1 MFKSVLKK
9 IVKAQRIHK
18 FQQLNKHPDLNSNC
32 IYAANHSCKWDGQYL
47 MEIIPGEF
55 SFLAGKQRMKFIDKF
70 GLNWNGI
77 IWVDRKDKKSK
88 QASKIKMK
96 KVLAR
101 GKSLCIFP
109 EGTWNLEPST
119 LVLPLY
125 WGVIEIAQ
133 QANVPIVPM
142 CLEYVG
148 DTCYVKYGDV
158 IHIDEKADKKER
170 IQNLRDVLATLK
182 WDIWEM
188 LPVGK
193 RCDVDEDCWEKEV
206 QRRLKEY
213 ELLDYEYEMSC
224 VRKVN

>member
-1 MFKSVLKK
+1 
-9 IVKAQRIHK
+9 
-18 FQQLNKHPDLNSNC
+18 
-32 IYAANHSCKWDGQYL
+32 
-47 MEIIPGEF
+47 MEIILGEF

-70 GLNWNGI
+70 GLTWNGI

-88 QASKIKMK
+88 TASKLKMK
-96 KVLAR
+96 KVLNK
-101 GKSLCIFP
+101 GKSLCIFL

-148 DTCYVKYGDV
+148 DTCYVKYGDM
-158 IHIDEKADKKER
+158 IHIGEKADKKES
-170 IQNLRDVLATLK
+170 IQNLRDILATLK

-188 LPVGK
+188 LPSSK
-193 RCDVDEDCWEKEV
+193 RCDVEDGYLEKEV

-213 ELLDYEYEMSC
+213 ELLDYECEMSC
-224 VRKVN
+224 VRKV